1 MAKSEHRRINIRIS
15 DPGIMKQMETGGV
28 QSVIEPMLEGGAIL
42 KESGVLDQLLF
53 LKQQGLI
60 DDIGSLQ
67 ALRMAID
74 FAEKIDSV
82 RQTSEVR
89 DVKSAENMETESRT
103 PVPEETD
110 TKTKSIQNKARMGAF
125 G

>member
-15 DPGIMKQMETGGV
+15 DPGIIGQMEKGGV
-28 QSVIEPMLEGGAIL
+28 QSIVEPMLEGGAIL

-53 LKQQGLI
+53 FKQQGLI

-82 RQTSEVR
+82 RQTS
-89 DVKSAENMETESRT
+89 DVQDGKTEEKAGTEPST
-103 PVPEETD
+103 ALSEKTE
-110 TKTKSIQNKARMGAF
+110 TKTKSIQTEARIGAF
-125 G
+125 